1 MILQQKF
8 MITLFGRK
16 MNYIIRKKN
25 SPYYVKDMTQKVDG
39 NFEFLHW
46 DIFFTDVK
54 DFIVL
59 KIKGKK
65 EALEKLVLLK
75 SIFPKEQMDFEL
87 EPYGKK

>member
-1 MILQQKF
+1 MI
-8 MITLFGRK
+8 
-16 MNYIIRKKN
+16 YIIRKKN

-39 NFEFLHW
+39 NFEILRW
-46 DIFFTDVK
+46 ETSFTDVK

-65 EALEKLVLLK
+65 EALEKIVLLK

>member
-1 MILQQKF
+1 M
-8 MITLFGRK
+8 LFGNK

-25 SPYYVKDMTQKVDG
+25 SPYYIKDIIQKVDG
-39 NFEFLHW
+39 NFEILHW
-46 DIFFTDVK
+46 ETSFTDVK

-65 EALEKLVLLK
+65 EALKKIALLK
-75 SIFPKEQMDFEL
+75 SIFPKEQMEFEI

>member
-1 MILQQKF
+1 MI
-8 MITLFGRK
+8 
-16 MNYIIRKKN
+16 YIIRKKN
-25 SPYYVKDMTQKVDG
+25 SPYYVKDMTQKVSG
-39 NFEFLHW
+39 NFEFLRW
-46 DIFFTDVK
+46 ETSFTDVK

-65 EALEKLVLLK
+65 EALEKIALLK

>member
-1 MILQQKF
+1 M
-8 MITLFGRK
+8 LFGRK
-16 MNYIIRKKN
+16 MTYIIRKKN

-46 DIFFTDVK
+46 ETSFTDVK
-54 DFIVL
+54 DFIIL

-65 EALEKLVLLK
+65 EALEKIALLK
-75 SIFPKEQMDFEL
+75 SIFPKEHMEFEI

>member
-1 MILQQKF
+1 

-25 SPYYVKDMTQKVDG
+25 SPYYVKDMIQKVDG
-39 NFEFLHW
+39 NFETLHW
-46 DIFFTDVK
+46 ETSFTDVK
-54 DFIVL
+54 DFIIL

-65 EALEKLVLLK
+65 EAIKKLALLK
-75 SIFPKEQMDFEL
+75 SIFPKEHMEFEI

>member
-1 MILQQKF
+1 
-8 MITLFGRK
+8 

-25 SPYYVKDMTQKVDG
+25 SPYYIKDMTQIVNG
-39 NFEFLHW
+39 NFKTLHW
-46 DIFFTDVK
+46 ETSFTDVK

-65 EALEKLVLLK
+65 EALEKLALLK
-75 SIFPKEQMDFEL
+75 SIFLKEHMEFEI

>member
-1 MILQQKF
+1 M
-8 MITLFGRK
+8 LFGRS

-25 SPYYVKDMTQKVDG
+25 SPYYIKDMTQIVNG
-39 NFEFLHW
+39 NFKTLHW
-46 DIFFTDVK
+46 ETSFTDVK

-65 EALEKLVLLK
+65 EALEKLALLK
-75 SIFPKEQMDFEL
+75 SIFLKEHMEFEI

>member
-1 MILQQKF
+1 M
-8 MITLFGRK
+8 T
-16 MNYIIRKKN
+16 YIIRKKN

-39 NFEFLHW
+39 NFEILRW
-46 DIFFTDVK
+46 ETSFTDVK

-65 EALEKLVLLK
+65 EALEKIALLK

-87 EPYGKK
+87 EKANEK

>member
-1 MILQQKF
+1 M
-8 MITLFGRK
+8 T
-16 MNYIIRKKN
+16 YIIRKKN
-25 SPYYVKDMTQKVDG
+25 SPYYVKDMTQKIDA
-39 NFEFLHW
+39 NFEVLRW
-46 DIFFTDVK
+46 ETSFTDVK

-65 EALEKLVLLK
+65 EALEKITLLK

>member
-1 MILQQKF
+1 M
-8 MITLFGRK
+8 LFGNK

-25 SPYYVKDMTQKVDG
+25 SPYYIKDMTQIVNG
-39 NFEFLHW
+39 NFETFRW
-46 DIFFTDVK
+46 ETSFTDVK

-65 EALEKLVLLK
+65 EALEKLALLK
-75 SIFPKEQMDFEL
+75 SIFLKEHMEFEV

>member
-1 MILQQKF
+1 M
-8 MITLFGRK
+8 T
-16 MNYIIRKKN
+16 YIIRKKN

-39 NFEFLHW
+39 NFEILRW
-46 DIFFTDVK
+46 ETSFTDVK

-65 EALEKLVLLK
+65 EALEKIALLK
-75 SIFPKEQMDFEL
+75 NIFPKEQMDFEL